1 MVFYI
6 ALLMVI
12 AVIVLLVLGL
22 LMCASCLGITGSI
35 IDFIEKL
42 GSNNAQQDRQ
52 YNENIGNRPINT

>member
-1 MVFYI
+1 
-6 ALLMVI
+6 MVI